1 MSQKYGLQEGY
12 EQVLGLFR
20 QVGAR
25 LGEANVLLSL
35 GDLERGREQYSLAWH
50 YYQSAGQLYQQ
61 IGDGYSLARVLYR
74 MGDWWVAQAQPEKAV
89 PLYEQAITIWSQIG
103 LESLVE
109 QILRPKLQQALL
121 DTDEQD

>member
-35 GDLERGREQYSLAWH
+35 GDLERGRKQYPLVWH

-103 LESLVE
+103 LKSLVE